1 MSDEFTHFNSS
12 GQPYMID
19 VGNKAETNR
28 KAVAKARIFMA
39 LSTIEKIKNN
49 SFSKGNVLNVAQI
62 AGILGAKQTSNIIP
76 LCHPLGID
84 HIDLTFNINYE
95 MQAIDIEAKCSFN
108 GKSGVFET
116 SWKEIRYASF
126 TTTNDNC

>member
-1 MSDEFTHFNSS
+1 MSDKFTHFNSS

-49 SFSKGNVLNVAQI
+49 SF
-62 AGILGAKQTSNIIP
+62 
-76 LCHPLGID
+76 
-84 HIDLTFNINYE
+84 
-95 MQAIDIEAKCSFN
+95 
-108 GKSGVFET
+108 
-116 SWKEIRYASF
+116 
-126 TTTNDNC
+126 

>member
-1 MSDEFTHFNSS
+1 MSDKFTHFNSG

-49 SFSKGNVLNVAQI
+49 SFSKGNVLNIAQI

-95 MQAIDIEAKCSFN
+95 MQAIEIKAKCSFI
-108 GKSGVFET
+108 K
-116 SWKEIRYASF
+116 
-126 TTTNDNC
+126 